1 MSTFKRVGTMRQKHL
16 NYNEITFYTAGHE
29 YTFILTNDVFD
40 KVQELYIHKP
50 GEAFNVAKEHNMT
63 RQVREIHADSE

>member
-16 NYNEITFYTAGHE
+16 NYNEITFHTAGHE

-40 KVQELYIHKP
+40 KVQELYTHKP
-50 GEAFNVAKEHNMT
+50 GEAFNVAKKHNSVRIT
-63 RQVREIHADSE
+63 REISADSE